1 MQAGQ
6 RQGELPAS
14 PGCAR
19 RPHREILMTLSVRF
33 TVSLLLSLFFLLFH
47 CSAAGQDPKPKPEN
61 TISVHLGDPIPA
73 QKFANPPKFW
83 ISDVI
88 DRSGNPQPMLV
99 LKERGGIFLDRQP
112 TVIVREALEE
122 SLRAANLLATDAN
135 SADLAL
141 KIYLFQFGLAQ
152 GSQLDLFGK
161 VEFTVT
167 VKNPKSGE
175 SLEVKAAGTSIAK
188 TAMMK
193 KNIQKNVQDDVEESL
208 RDAVRNFVRGQQL
221 KDAVGALRKNT
232 DAAPAPAPNP

>member
-1 MQAGQ
+1 
-6 RQGELPAS
+6 
-14 PGCAR
+14 
-19 RPHREILMTLSVRF
+19 MTSAVRF
-33 TVSLLLSLFFLLFH
+33 TVSLFLATFFLLLRA
-47 CSAAGQDPKPKPEN
+47 SAAGQDPKPKPEN
-61 TISVHLGDPIPA
+61 TISVHLGEPVPA

-122 SLRAANLLATDAN
+122 SLRAANLLAMDAN
-135 SADLAL
+135 SADLVL

-152 GSQLDLFGK
+152 GSQLDFFGK
-161 VEFTVT
+161 VEFTAM
-167 VKNPKSGE
+167 VKNLKSGE

-188 TAMMK
+188 VAVLK

-208 RDAVRNFVRGQQL
+208 RDAVRNFLRGQQL
-221 KDAVGALRKNT
+221 KDAVGALRKST
-232 DAAPAPAPNP
+232 DAAPAPTPNP

>member
-1 MQAGQ
+1 M
-6 RQGELPAS
+6 EVP
-14 PGCAR
+14 
-19 RPHREILMTLSVRF
+19 MTSAVRF
-33 TVSLLLSLFFLLFH
+33 TVSLFLATFFLLLRA
-47 CSAAGQDPKPKPEN
+47 SAAGQDPKPKPEN
-61 TISVHLGDPIPA
+61 TISVHLGEPVPA

-122 SLRAANLLATDAN
+122 SLRAANLLAMDAN
-135 SADLAL
+135 SADLVL

-152 GSQLDLFGK
+152 GSQLDFFGK
-161 VEFTVT
+161 VEFTAM
-167 VKNPKSGE
+167 VKNLKSGE

-188 TAMMK
+188 VAVRK

-208 RDAVRNFVRGQQL
+208 RDAVRNFLRGQQL
-221 KDAVGALRKNT
+221 KDAVGALRKST
-232 DAAPAPAPNP
+232 DAAPAPTPNP